1 MTRHRENREIWRWG
15 IAIAAGAIVLSWIF
29 WIEPMVKAWGWM

>member
-15 IAIAAGAIVLSWIF
+15 IFAVVGVVVLVA
-29 WIEPMVKAWGWM
+29 MAMGWKP